1 MKFTTC
7 LNCMDGRAQLP
18 AINWIID
25 NYAVKYVDMITE
37 PGMDDLLAQRPLNE
51 LSNILGKI
59 DTSIRVHGTEE
70 IFVVAHHDCIANPVD
85 QRTHRELVM
94 KAVDRL
100 KELKPDMKI
109 IGVWID
115 SNLAAQKLTEK

>member
-1 MKFTTC
+1 
-7 LNCMDGRAQLP
+7 MDGRAQLP

-37 PGMDDLLAQRPLNE
+37 AGMDGLLAEKPLNE
-51 LSNILGKI
+51 LSNILKKI
-59 DTSIRVHGTEE
+59 DTSVRVHETKEL
-70 IFVVAHHDCIANPVD
+70 FVVAHHDCIANPVD
-85 QRTHRELVM
+85 QRTHREHVM

-100 KELKPDMKI
+100 KKLKPDMKI

-115 SNLAAQKLTEK
+115 SDLAAQKLTEK